1 MHLSNDV
8 FLARL
13 SDLFESRKDV
23 GSVFLTTKRLTYEP
37 ASTNAG
43 SQGED
48 GDAVMKDEGDQV
60 PTASTST
67 SSSSRDREYP
77 LIVRATDGKA
87 KKSIKVKLSTIV
99 QPQDYLSFT
108 DAYMSI
114 LRASLSA
121 SLRPKRK
128 RAAAAKSKSKTSK
141 PTATPASETRG
152 SQSQPQHKAVVGFT
166 PSLPKV
172 VGPKRGNGRKKRQA
186 AHARREKIVAKIRK
200 SRDERAKRS
209 GQTL

>member
-1 MHLSNDV
+1 
-8 FLARL
+8 
-13 SDLFESRKDV
+13 
-23 GSVFLTTKRLTYEP
+23 
-37 ASTNAG
+37 
-43 SQGED
+43 
-48 GDAVMKDEGDQV
+48 MKDEGDQV

-99 QPQDYLSFT
+99 CLSDRLPSEPKRYLTSDVVLFAQVQPQDYLSFT

-128 RAAAAKSKSKTSK
+128 RAAVAKSKSKTSK

-152 SQSQPQHKAVVGFT
+152 SQSQPQHKAVVEFT